1 MSCSKVLLS
10 KKGVLGTVWV
20 AAVSGVAA
28 LSRDQVVRTNVVA
41 CVGKRCDAHSSASA
55 RAHEREKKV
64 RIFRGFLCRICGL
77 GGRQWNSVGGGV
89 WKRGLSGALGY
100 RNEANHVMRIW

>member
-41 CVGKRCDAHSSASA
+41 CVGKRCDAHSSAQRA
-55 RAHEREKKV
+55 RTRERKKCV
-64 RIFRGFLCRICGL
+64 FFVGFY
-77 GGRQWNSVGGGV
+77 VEFAV
-89 WKRGLSGALGY
+89 
-100 RNEANHVMRIW
+100 